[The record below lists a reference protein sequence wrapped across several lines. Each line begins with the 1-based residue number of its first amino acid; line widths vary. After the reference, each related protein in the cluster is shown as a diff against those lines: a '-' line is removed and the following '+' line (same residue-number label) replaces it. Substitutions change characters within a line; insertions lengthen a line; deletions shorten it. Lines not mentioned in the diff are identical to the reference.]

1 MKLWNR
7 LVARFGPQ
15 PDLLGFTPTA
25 TPDADTWLTAFTGN
39 FMSHPT
45 AAHGADALMSGL
57 RFYTLAFVAELQA
70 LPSIDVRQPRLA
82 GRIPRAIYATT
93 GPIIVDVYQ
102 NLISRNT
109 GHGAIQAAFLQA
121 MPGLVNQYNYI
132 MR

>member
-1 MKLWNR
+1 MKIWHR

-15 PDLLGFTPTA
+15 SDLLGFAPSA

-45 AAHGADALMSGL
+45 AAHGTDALMSGL
-57 RFYTLAFVAELQA
+57 RFYTPAFVAELKA
-70 LPSIDVRQPRLA
+70 LPSIDVRQPPLA
-82 GRIPRAIYATT
+82 GRIPRAIYTT
-93 GPIIVDVYQ
+93 AGPIIVDVYQ

-109 GHGAIQAAFLQA
+109 GHREIQTAFLQA

-132 MR
+132 MH